1 MASPTL
7 HLMWKEYRTLR
18 ALWLAA
24 LVLATLYFVV
34 IVLAWGGDHA
44 VEGLI
49 ASIIAANLFTS
60 LLFAGIA
67 ICMVFTLEAEDRT
80 SLLLFQF
87 APTWRQMMAGKLT
100 TVFVLAVA
108 LLLAAFLADGL
119 VAGLM
124 SLTNAIQI
132 RTWMT
137 AIPWDWDSTK
147 AWNVAVVF
155 AAVVL
160 LIAQTA
166 MCCAFLVRKVIGAV
180 LATLSFLLF
189 VAYPLGISAA
199 EGIGMVGLSLF
210 VVTTSALTG
219 ILSVAWHRGLLP
231 YRMPTWAAGEI
242 THGHTESIPPSW
254 SQSARHRIA
263 VTPNLHGWI
272 SAVSRQQESRWRM
285 ASALLWKEVRS
296 GWVFLLVCSLV
307 GCFVIAMSQL
317 SSHHGFRLML
327 LCTLGGLYCLECG
340 LRTFR
345 SERSD
350 GSMLFYGHRGTSPF
364 MVWCVKVGFWVTVTL
379 AGLNLVKLLDGYFP
393 IVAHESDGS
402 SSPKLPVGAIPWFLN
417 WMQTT
422 QGWHADA
429 GPNFFH
435 VRSIPLTFILICFVS
450 GLVST
455 CWIRRSV
462 LSFGFALG
470 LATSLLIALAG
481 CMKNDLPVHRLQW
494 PLLLAWVVTTLV
506 MARSTV
512 ELRRSWQLDVA
523 RISLLVIPAAL
534 AWWAAGIIRIKQV
547 PDFISPRN
555 PVVFGI
561 PATSSP
567 LVPWLKQH
575 NAASPE
581 LANGSAHHNSES
593 IQTSANP
600 LSFESFGHDYFL
612 QIKSE
617 FDKLRALR
625 DDEILT
631 GFNQS
636 WRNQVTRYEWH
647 SYRIAETVID
657 RSREQFKAGQHQE
670 AGRCLTDGIRLI
682 RVLNQVSV
690 SWGEWSENNHGECRL
705 LREIARWSAED
716 AVSTGDLH
724 ATASHLRTLTQKEL
738 SPVAML
744 NNRYNVLLLIQANP
758 SIVDSKN
765 FDFIK
770 FTQWNRLSSTE
781 QARLVRVFRMITAM
795 TLNEFAAG
803 TESMWGV
810 NDSNAVPTE
819 TRKLLQ
825 RILRSTTD
833 CGLNL
838 AKDPMVLGD
847 LESSEQSS
855 VFHTLRSTTTLE
867 RATLLILELQSYRRR
882 FAEFPRSLDVLMSS
896 DWLGEEEPLPA
907 DTFVS
912 ATGERFGYSS
922 AGAGFSVA
930 IPNDD
935 IIRVIAPNQPLLW
948 SRSHPAA
955 IDSMARKSKDPAFFL
970 ESGHS
975 SVFAPQTVP
984 SGSLPSAQWT
994 TNNWSNTINWLLADT
1009 KTIHLEW

>member
-18 ALWLAA
+18 ALWLTA
-24 LVLATLYFVV
+24 LVLATLNFVV

-49 ASIIAANLFTS
+49 AFVTAANVFAS

-67 ICMVFTLEAEDRT
+67 ICMVFTLETEDRT

-100 TVFVLAVA
+100 TVFVLAVS
-108 LLLAAFLADGL
+108 LLLTTFLVDGL

-132 RTWMT
+132 RTWVT
-137 AIPWDWDSTK
+137 AIPRDWDSTR

-160 LIAQTA
+160 FMIQTA
-166 MCCAFLVRKVIGAV
+166 MCFAFLLRKVIGAV

-189 VAYPLGISAA
+189 VAYPLGIYAA
-199 EGIGMVGLSLF
+199 EGMGMAGLSLF
-210 VVTTSALTG
+210 VVTASALTG
-219 ILSVAWHRGLLP
+219 ILSVAWHRGQLP
-231 YRMPTWAAGEI
+231 YRMPYRMPNWAAGE
-242 THGHTESIPPSW
+242 TAHGHTESIPQSW
-254 SQSARHRIA
+254 SQSGRHRIA
-263 VTPNLHGWI
+263 MTPYLHGWI
-272 SAVSRQQESRWRM
+272 SAVSRQQESWWRM
-285 ASALLWKEVRS
+285 ASALLWKEVRN
-296 GWVFLLVCSLV
+296 GWAFLLVCSLL
-307 GCFVIAMSQL
+307 GCFVIAISQQP
-317 SSHHGFRLML
+317 SHHGFRLML

-350 GSMLFYGHRGTSPF
+350 GSLLFSSHRGTSPF
-364 MVWCVKVGFWVTVTL
+364 LVWCVKVGFWVTVTL
-379 AGLNLVKLLDGYFP
+379 AGLNLAKLLDGYFP

-402 SSPKLPVGAIPWFLN
+402 SSPILPVGAIPWFLN
-417 WMQTT
+417 MMRTT
-422 QGWHADA
+422 QGWHADP

-435 VRSIPLTFILICFVS
+435 VRSIPLTFTLICFVA
-450 GLVST
+450 GLVSS

-470 LATSLLIALAG
+470 LATALLISLER
-481 CMKNDLPVHRLQW
+481 CMTYDLPVHRLLW
-494 PLLLAWVVTTLV
+494 PLLLVWVVTTLV

-523 RISLLVIPAAL
+523 RIGLLLIPAAM
-534 AWWAAGIIRIKQV
+534 AWWAAGIVRIHQV
-547 PDFISPRN
+547 PDFISTGN

-567 LVPWLKQH
+567 LFPWLKH
-575 NAASPE
+575 LNTASPE
-581 LANGSAHHNSES
+581 LANGSAHNDSES

-600 LSFESFGHDYFL
+600 LSFESLGHDYDL

-617 FDKLRALR
+617 FDKLRALS

-647 SYRIAETVID
+647 CYRIAETVID
-657 RSREQFKAGQHQE
+657 RSREHTKAGQHQE

-690 SWGEWSENNHGECRL
+690 SWGEWSGNNHGERQL
-705 LREIARWSAED
+705 LREIAQWAADD
-716 AVSTGDLH
+716 AVSTDDLR
-724 ATASHLRTLTQKEL
+724 ATAVHLRTLTQKEL

-744 NNRYNVLLLIQANP
+744 NNRYYILLLIQVNP
-758 SIVDSKN
+758 SIIDSKQ

-770 FTQWNRLSSTE
+770 FTQWKQLSSTE
-781 QARLVRVFRMITAM
+781 QARLVSVFRMITAM
-795 TLNEFAAG
+795 TLNEFEVG
-803 TESMWGV
+803 TESTWSV
-810 NDSNAVPTE
+810 NDTNGIPTE
-819 TRKLLQ
+819 TRKFLQ
-825 RILRSTTD
+825 RILHSTTD

-867 RATLLILELQSYRRR
+867 RSTQLILELQLYRRR
-882 FAEFPRSLDVLMSS
+882 FAEFPRSLDILTSS

-912 ATGERFGYSS
+912 AAGERFGYSS
-922 AGAGFSVA
+922 AGAGFPVA

-935 IIRVIAPNQPLLW
+935 FIRVIAPESATALVSESPC
-948 SRSHPAA
+948 SH
-955 IDSMARKSKDPAFFL
+955 
-970 ESGHS
+970 
-975 SVFAPQTVP
+975 
-984 SGSLPSAQWT
+984 
-994 TNNWSNTINWLLADT
+994 
-1009 KTIHLEW
+1009 